1 MNDKALI
8 RGTVDKVNDKAKDAL
23 LVGVAPASGDNVN
36 EGSAVG
42 SVELM
47 GKVWVANERNSKAGA
62 IPDAVSDGEQQIILE
77 DRIIE
82 MAWEDRTPFEAIK
95 AQFGYSEAQ
104 VIALMRRQLKRSSF
118 NLWRKRVNSG
128 VSIKHQ
134 KLRSEAV
141 NRFHCSRQKSISNNK
156 ISKR

>member
-1 MNDKALI
+1 MNKQESTLDIEASAE
-8 RGTVDKVNDKAKDAL
+8 NAL
-23 LVGVAPASGDNVN
+23 LVSVAPAL
-36 EGSAVG
+36 ALG
-42 SVELM
+42 SVELV
-47 GKVWVANERNSKAGA
+47 GKAWVANERNTKASA
-62 IPDAVSDGEQQIILE
+62 IPEGVSDSEKRMITE

-82 MAWEDRTPFEAIK
+82 MAWEDRTPFDVIK

-104 VIALMRRQLKRSSF
+104 VIALMRKQLKRSSF

-134 KLRSEAV
+134 KLRNEAV
-141 NRFHCSRQKSISNNK
+141 QRFHCSRQKSISNNK